1 MAITRVKKQSSWH
14 IKINIYVN
22 NGDIQNQ
29 FLTTFFVFRFY
40 VVVWPIY
47 FYCTHSCLIS
57 NVDETRPSTRP
68 LWLFWYRFMSSFEH
82 LCAQILKV
90 SPSAM
95 EVIFDCIMSSFEH
108 LCTQIHQCRAF
119 GDGSDIWFYNVE
131 FRALMRSNSQ
141 SFAFGDGSDIWL
153 YNVEF
158 SARMHSNSSRS
169 RLRRWKW

>member
-1 MAITRVKKQSSWH
+1 MAITRVKKQSSWR

-40 VVVWPIY
+40 DVVWPIY
-47 FYCTHSCLIS
+47 FYSTHSCLIS

-108 LCTQIHQCRAF
+108 LCTQILKVSPSAMEVIFDSIMSNLVHLCTQIHQGRAF
-119 GDGSDIWFYNVE
+119 GDGSDNWLYNVE
-131 FRALMRSNSQ
+131 FRALM
-141 SFAFGDGSDIWL
+141 
-153 YNVEF
+153 
-158 SARMHSNSSRS
+158 HSNSSRS
-169 RLRRWKW
+169 CLQQNK